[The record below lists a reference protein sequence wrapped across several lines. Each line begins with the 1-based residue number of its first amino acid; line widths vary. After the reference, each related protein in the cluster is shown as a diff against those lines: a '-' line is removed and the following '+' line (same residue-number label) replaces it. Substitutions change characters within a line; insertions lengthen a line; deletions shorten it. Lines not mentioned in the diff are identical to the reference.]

1 MTSPNLAA
9 PHVAASQTQKEV
21 TINDATDALDLALT
35 ASLSLDCSAGGTVS
49 VTTSQAQRHVRLA
62 LTGTPAA
69 AFNLQLPAVPRILA
83 VANGTSVTATVKNAT
98 GATAEVP
105 AAKQA
110 LVHTS
115 GTGVSLVGAS
125 LTDSVYDFGMTALAT
140 PAAGALLGKVVL
152 PRAVTLPPNFAG
164 ARGHVDVPPT
174 ANVDLTV
181 TRNGTAIGT
190 VTIATSGAVSFA
202 TSGGTAIA
210 LAAGDVVRFIAPGTA
225 DPTLSGIALTLS
237 NTVTFAIEDW
247 LATRY
252 GIL

>member
-69 AFNLQLPAVPRILA
+69 AFNVQLPAVPRILA
-83 VANGTSVTATVKNAT
+83 VANGTSVAATVKNAT
-98 GATAEVP
+98 GATVDVP
-105 AAKQA
+105 AGKQA
-110 LVHTS
+110 FIYAS
-115 GTGVSLVGAS
+115 GNGVTPVGAA
-125 LTDSVYDFGMTALAT
+125 LTDAVYDFGMTALAT
-140 PAAGALLGKVVL
+140 PVANALLGKVVL

-174 ANVDLTV
+174 APVDLTV

-190 VTIATSGAVSFA
+190 VTIATSGALSFA

-210 LAAGDVVRFIAPGTA
+210 LAAGDVVRFVAPGTPDA
-225 DPTLSGIALTLS
+225 TLAGIGLTLTGS
-237 NTVTFAIEDW
+237 
-247 LATRY
+247 LA
-252 GIL
+252 